1 MSPLGAFPARPR
13 AARGAAT
20 WWPVAAVVV
29 VAAVAVAALADHG
42 SPPARA
48 DEAAAPTAR
57 HPAMAVVD
65 RITHSGDAVPDL
77 TGTPLANA
85 RAVLAAAG
93 LEPVPVAMVPD
104 DDRVSA
110 QWPRAGSPQPDD
122 GEVVVWLGAPAP
134 PVMPE
139 PERAPTPQPVPS
151 PRTAAEPSREATEAT
166 EATEPGPDDRPAG
179 HEPASPRT
187 SPRRMPAS
195 QPGDRLAGPA
205 SWYGEAFA
213 GRPTACG
220 ATFDPTELTLA
231 TRELRCG
238 TRVRV
243 SGPGGSVEATV
254 TDWGPAEWTGR
265 RFDLSQ
271 ATFATLAPLGAGV
284 VEVAVEVI
292 DP

>member
-13 AARGAAT
+13 AARRAAT
-20 WWPVAAVVV
+20 WWRVAAAVV
-29 VAAVAVAALADHG
+29 VAAVAVAGLADHG
-42 SPPARA
+42 SPRARA
-48 DEAAAPTAR
+48 DEPAAATAR

-65 RITHSGDAVPDL
+65 RVSDSGDAVPDL

-85 RAVLAAAG
+85 RPVLAAAD
-93 LEPVPVAMVPD
+93 LRPVPVAMADD

-110 QWPRAGSPQPDD
+110 QWPRPGSPRPGN

-134 PVMPE
+134 PAMPE
-139 PERAPTPQPVPS
+139 PERAPAPQAAPPTSAV
-151 PRTAAEPSREATEAT
+151 AEPTP
-166 EATEPGPDDRPAG
+166 EATEPGPRDRPAG

-187 SPRRMPAS
+187 SPRRIPAS

-213 GRPTACG
+213 GRTTACG
-220 ATFDPTELTLA
+220 AAFDPTELTLA

-243 SGPGGSVEATV
+243 RGPAGSVEATV

-265 RFDLSQ
+265 RFDLAQ
-271 ATFATLAPLGAGV
+271 ATFAALAPLGAGV
-284 VEVAVEVI
+284 VEVVIEVV